1 MGVVDL
7 VTMKAYY
14 FEGDNGE
21 NLREE
26 EIPAELQ
33 DQADEYREKLLDE
46 VSMLSD
52 ELAEDYMEETVT
64 EDLLNQAIREATL
77 AHQITPVLMG
87 SAYKNKGVQ
96 KLLDAVIAWLPC
108 PTVVVNEAID
118 MTQSTDTE
126 EVKVEVPSDPNGN
139 LVALAFKLMVFIVS

>member
-7 VTMKAYY
+7 VNMKAYY
-14 FEGDNGE
+14 FDGDNGE

-46 VSMLSD
+46 VSMFSD
-52 ELAEDYMEETVT
+52 ELAEAYMEETVT
-64 EDLLNQAIREATL
+64 EELLHQAIREATL

-96 KLLDAVIAWLPC
+96 KLLDAVVAWLLPHRC
-108 PTVVVNEAID
+108 R
-118 MTQSTDTE
+118 Q
-126 EVKVEVPSDPNGN
+126 
-139 LVALAFKLMVFIVS
+139 